1 MAASKG
7 RDKEEIDYKEVQVW
21 RAMEM
26 FYFGVYIVQT
36 HNILHIKK
44 MNFTL
49 PKWYLN
55 KSDIKYTYI

>member
-49 PKWYLN
+49 PK
-55 KSDIKYTYI
+55 